1 MAKKEDRNLNITI
14 KNQEDKADEVVV
26 SISTVIKKLKKYL
39 FVWIVVAVFFVVVSF
54 GYAAVTTHVNKPAL
68 SALVSFSYSGIEKG
82 LAPDGR
88 KLDVNT
94 IKDPSVISDAMEELD
109 IDKEEL
115 ESIRQGISFK
125 GIVPQDAAERITKY
139 ESFLDSNSGGGIQAV
154 EKILDTTY
162 FPTQYYVYF
171 DYNNTNLTDKEAVS
185 VLNEILNQYETYF
198 YKTYGYNESLGSAV
212 AAIDYKEYDYSE
224 AVDVFSDSL
233 GTLKRY
239 VKQLSNEDKTRFRS
253 AETGYTFDDLYEAI
267 DTVQSIDLDKIS
279 SYVSVN
285 NLTKDKDQALAYYE
299 YRIKAMNREQ
309 AAYEEELASYD
320 ASIASYQKDQIM
332 IFGNGTDDTNTQSSI
347 ASEQYD
353 KMIQAKNNIASSL
366 ANTKQRIEYYKERQE
381 ALQNNPVGSNELTE
395 KVETSL
401 ESVNTK
407 ITNLVELVKAT
418 SDDYYKNVTYGNAYT
433 VLVPASS
440 TVSSKLGLVIDNAK
454 TPLVAL
460 EAVAFLVFF
469 AVAFI
474 EALVQDNKKRKA
486 LKAVKSAENGDGDDD
501 VEDVIDAVEEAAE
514 ETETETENEP
524 VKETPKQN
532 NPNNSNT
539 RNKNK
544 KKK

>member
-39 FVWIVVAVFFVVVSF
+39 FVWIVAAVFFVVVSF

-139 ESFLDSNSGGGIQAV
+139 ESFLDSAPSGGIQAV

-353 KMIQAKNNIASSL
+353 KMIQEKNNIASSL

>member
-39 FVWIVVAVFFVVVSF
+39 FVWIVAAVFFVVVSF

-115 ESIRQGISFK
+115 ESIRQGITFK

-139 ESFLDSNSGGGIQAV
+139 ESFLDSGSNGGIQAV

-353 KMIQAKNNIASSL
+353 KMVQEKNNIASSL

-460 EAVAFLVFF
+460 EAVALLVFF

-486 LKAVKSAENGDGDDD
+486 LAAVKSAENGDGDDD
-501 VEDVIDAVEEAAE
+501 AEDVIDAVEEAAE
-514 ETETETENEP
+514 ENETETENEP

>member
-39 FVWIVVAVFFVVVSF
+39 FVWIVAAVFFVVVSF

-115 ESIRQGISFK
+115 ESIRQGITFK

-139 ESFLDSNSGGGIQAV
+139 ESFLESNSGGGIQAV
-154 EKILDTTY
+154 EKILDTAY

-440 TVSSKLGLVIDNAK
+440 TVSSKLSLVIDNAK
-454 TPLVAL
+454 NPLVAL

-486 LKAVKSAENGDGDDD
+486 LAAVKSAENGDGDDD
-501 VEDVIDAVEEAAE
+501 AEDVIDAVEEAAE

>member
-39 FVWIVVAVFFVVVSF
+39 FVWIVAAVFFVVVSF

-109 IDKEEL
+109 IDKKEL
-115 ESIRQGISFK
+115 ESIRQGITFK

-139 ESFLDSNSGGGIQAV
+139 ESFLESNSGGGIQAV

-171 DYNNTNLTDKEAVS
+171 DYNNTSLSDKEAVS

-501 VEDVIDAVEEAAE
+501 AEDVIDAVEEAAE

>member
-1 MAKKEDRNLNITI
+1 
-14 KNQEDKADEVVV
+14 
-26 SISTVIKKLKKYL
+26 
-39 FVWIVVAVFFVVVSF
+39 
-54 GYAAVTTHVNKPAL
+54 
-68 SALVSFSYSGIEKG
+68 
-82 LAPDGR
+82 
-88 KLDVNT
+88 
-94 IKDPSVISDAMEELD
+94 
-109 IDKEEL
+109 
-115 ESIRQGISFK
+115 
-125 GIVPQDAAERITKY
+125 
-139 ESFLDSNSGGGIQAV
+139 
-154 EKILDTTY
+154 
-162 FPTQYYVYF
+162 
-171 DYNNTNLTDKEAVS
+171 
-185 VLNEILNQYETYF
+185 
-198 YKTYGYNESLGSAV
+198 
-212 AAIDYKEYDYSE
+212 
-224 AVDVFSDSL
+224 
-233 GTLKRY
+233 
-239 VKQLSNEDKTRFRS
+239 
-253 AETGYTFDDLYEAI
+253 
-267 DTVQSIDLDKIS
+267 
-279 SYVSVN
+279 
-285 NLTKDKDQALAYYE
+285 
-299 YRIKAMNREQ
+299 MNREQ

-353 KMIQAKNNIASSL
+353 KMIQEKNNIASSL
-366 ANTKQRIEYYKERQE
+366 ARTKQRIEYYKERQE

-486 LKAVKSAENGDGDDD
+486 LAAVKSAENGDGDDD
-501 VEDVIDAVEEAAE
+501 AEDVIDAVEEAAE